1 MALPK
6 PHLQPMT
13 ESSSWAFPAALQPQ
27 SDEIAFDAESVSA
40 SIVRVRTEI
49 PDDAF
54 TAPMLG
60 TERQGNGIVIGDDG
74 LVLTIGYLISEASA
88 TSLTTRSG
96 EVVPAHALLYD
107 YASGFGLVQPLG
119 SLGVQPIAIGDASR
133 VDAGDD
139 VYVIGFGGRT
149 HALKARVF
157 AKREFAGYWE
167 YVLDQAFFTTPAH
180 PEWSGAALVDAEGRL
195 IGVGSLFVQEQ
206 QDDEAIQGNMF
217 VPIDLLAPLL
227 DQLRAKGAAPSVP
240 RPWLGMYTADANEGL
255 VVNGVAINAPA
266 DLAGVEPG
274 DIVVAIGGEP
284 VHGLADL
291 FRRVWRTGPAGSEV
305 ALTLVRKGTRVE
317 VNVRSASRDAFLK
330 KPLMH

>member
-1 MALPK
+1 
-6 PHLQPMT
+6 MT
-13 ESSSWAFPAALQPQ
+13 EPSTWAFPEALQPQ
-27 SDEIAFDAESVSA
+27 TDDVAFDADRVSA
-40 SIVRVRTEI
+40 SIVRLRAEV

-60 TERQGNGIVIGDDG
+60 TERHGNSIVVRDDG
-74 LVLTIGYLISEASA
+74 LVLTIGYLITEATA
-88 TSLTTRSG
+88 TWLTTG
-96 EVVPAHALLYD
+96 DGIVVPAHPLVYD

-119 SLGVQPIAIGDASR
+119 TLNAPAITVGDPAR

-180 PEWSGAALVDAEGRL
+180 PEWSGAALVDAQGRL

-206 QDDEAIQGNMF
+206 QSEEATQGNMF
-217 VPIDLLAPLL
+217 VPIDLLQPLL
-227 DQLRAKGAAPSVP
+227 DALHDRGGKPRAV
-240 RPWLGMYTADANEGL
+240 RPWLGMYTADANDGL

-266 DLAGVEPG
+266 DLAGIEPG
-274 DIVVAIGGEP
+274 DIVIGIGGEP

-291 FRRVWRTGPAGSEV
+291 FRRIWRTGPAGSEI
-305 ALTLVRKGTRVE
+305 ALTLLRKGTRVE
-317 VNVRSASRDAFLK
+317 VKVRSGSRDAFLK
-330 KPLMH
+330 KPSMH

>member
-1 MALPK
+1 
-6 PHLQPMT
+6 MT
-13 ESSSWAFPAALQPQ
+13 ESSSWAFPASLQPQ
-27 SDEIAFDAESVSA
+27 SDEIAFDTDRVSA
-40 SIVRVRTEI
+40 SIVRLHAQI

-60 TERQGNGIVIGDDG
+60 TERQGNGIVIRDDG
-74 LVLTIGYLISEASA
+74 LVLTIGYLITEAA
-88 TSLTTRSG
+88 TTSLTTAG
-96 EVVPAHALLYD
+96 GDVVPGHALLYD
-107 YASGFGLVQPLG
+107 YASGFGLVHPLG
-119 SLGVQPIAIGDASR
+119 DLAVPPLALGDPAR

-139 VYVIGFGGRT
+139 VYVIGFGGHT

-180 PEWSGAALVDAEGRL
+180 PEWSGAALVDAQGRL

-206 QDDEAIQGNMF
+206 QNDKAMQGNMF
-217 VPIDLLAPLL
+217 VPIDLLQPLL
-227 DQLRAKGAAPSVP
+227 ERLRPGARAAPPP

-255 VVNGVAINAPA
+255 MVNGVAVNAPA

-274 DIVVAIGGEP
+274 DLVVAIGGEP

-291 FRRVWRTGPAGSEV
+291 FRRIWRMGPAGSEIP
-305 ALTLVRKGTRVE
+305 LTLSRKGTRLE
-317 VNVRSASRDAFLK
+317 VKVRSASRDDFLR
-330 KPLMH
+330 KPLLH

>member
-1 MALPK
+1 MT
-6 PHLQPMT
+6 MT
-13 ESSSWAFPAALQPQ
+13 ESSSWAFPASLQPQ
-27 SDEIAFDAESVSA
+27 ADEVAFDAERVSA
-40 SIVRVRTEI
+40 SIVRLRAEVPE
-49 PDDAF
+49 DAF

-74 LVLTIGYLISEASA
+74 LVLTIGYLITEASA
-88 TSLTTRSG
+88 TWLTTSRG
-96 EVVPAHALLYD
+96 DVTPAHPLLYD

-119 SLGVQPIAIGDASR
+119 ELAAPAITIGDPAR
-133 VDAGDD
+133 VDSGDD

-180 PEWSGAALVDAEGRL
+180 PEWSGAALIDAYGRL

-206 QDDEAIQGNMF
+206 QEEEAMQGNMF
-217 VPIDLLAPLL
+217 VPIDLLPPLL
-227 DQLRAKGAAPSVP
+227 EQLRARGGAARTP
-240 RPWLGMYTADANEGL
+240 RPWLGMYTSDASDGL

-266 DLAGVEPG
+266 DLAGIEPG
-274 DIVVAIGGEP
+274 DIVVGIGGEA

-291 FRRVWRTGPAGSEV
+291 FRRIWRTGPAGTEIP
-305 ALTLVRKGTRVE
+305 LTLLRKGTRVE
-317 VNVRSASRDAFLK
+317 VSVRSASRDQFLK
-330 KPLMH
+330 KPSMH